1 MKDKILSIIDLI
13 TVFVPLTVVFV
24 WEPTDP
30 NATSIIIGYCI
41 FIALSFCYALFLFAK
56 KHLRDTYTKVSLG
69 VNGLYLVG
77 ILAFVVI
84 PHLI

>member
-1 MKDKILSIIDLI
+1 MKDKVLSIISLI
-13 TVFVPLTVVFV
+13 TVFVPFTIVFF
-24 WEPTDP
+24 WKPTDP
-30 NATSIIIGYCI
+30 NATSIIICYCI

-56 KHLRDTYTKVSLG
+56 KHLRDTYTKISLG

-77 ILAFVVI
+77 ILVFVVI